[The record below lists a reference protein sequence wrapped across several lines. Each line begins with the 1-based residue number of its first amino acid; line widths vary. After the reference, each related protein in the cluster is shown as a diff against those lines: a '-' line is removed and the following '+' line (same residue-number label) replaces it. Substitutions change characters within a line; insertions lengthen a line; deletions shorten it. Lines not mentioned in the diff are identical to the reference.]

1 VANRSYL
8 YSTNHLP
15 GSPEWGKVRD
25 LHSIAEW
32 NYDIPVAFKLLLV
45 GNPIGVKSSI
55 WEATEKIAI
64 AGDFQAGITALK
76 EYLSKFPPQ
85 AETLVIEAREFLS
98 KAENERKY
106 FILECGE
113 IFDMD
118 EGPLEEKNLSLIE
131 EIKSI
136 SQEIQALAVPS
147 PIIPQEPKRSF
158 VDKLL
163 GRKHE
168 QPKFDPLEP
177 FYGLGLGNWS
187 NILYFQFGEE
197 KA

>member
-1 VANRSYL
+1 MANRSYL

-15 GSPEWGKVRD
+15 ESPEWKKVRD

-32 NYDIPVAFKLLLV
+32 NYDIPVAFKLLLA
-45 GNPIGVKSSI
+45 GNPIAVKSSI
-55 WEATEKIAI
+55 WETAEKIAI
-64 AGDFQAGITALK
+64 AGDFQAGLTVLN
-76 EYLSKFPPQ
+76 EYLSRLPPQ
-85 AETLVIEAREFLS
+85 AEMLVTEAREFLS
-98 KAENERKY
+98 KVDNERNY

-118 EGPLEEKNLSLIE
+118 EGSLEGKNLALIE

-136 SQEIQALAVPS
+136 SQEIHALSVPS

-158 VDKLL
+158 LDKLL

-168 QPKFDPLEP
+168 QPKYDTLEP